1 MTHTAVISRLQITL
15 EYQRKK
21 GGGETWLAK
30 GWRTNLRD
38 DMASGILKRRGL
50 LILGICAA
58 AVAVY
63 ATRSMWTGGASTA
76 QAPPRPQAVSVEV
89 AKAEKKPVPL
99 DVDSIGAVTPI
110 SSVALKSRLETT
122 IMAVHFEDGAR
133 VKEGDLLF
141 TLDARQID
149 AQIAQAEGNL
159 ARSRSQLVAAER
171 DLKRYTDL
179 IGKGATT
186 QVNVDN
192 AKTASDTATAI
203 IQADEAIVDNL
214 KVQKSFTKITAPIS
228 GRISAAT
235 VKVGNFVRP
244 ADTSALATINQMA
257 PVYVTFA
264 IPQRVL
270 SDLRDAM
277 KAGQSSV
284 TATIPGNGKSET
296 GGIAMVEN
304 TVDPTTGMVTV
315 RGIMGNESELL
326 WPGILV
332 NTRLTVR
339 TEDAVIVPSVGV
351 QRSQT
356 GNFVFVVR
364 DGKAQVQP
372 VTIGRTFQGVSVV
385 DSGLEGGEDIVVD
398 GQLLLSNGT
407 LVEPRSRKAGA

>member
-1 MTHTAVISRLQITL
+1 MSGNFFRRILLAGIVI
-15 EYQRKK
+15 
-21 GGGETWLAK
+21 
-30 GWRTNLRD
+30 
-38 DMASGILKRRGL
+38 
-50 LILGICAA
+50 A
-58 AVAVY
+58 AVALY
-63 ATRSMWTGGASTA
+63 ATRSMWTSGATTA
-76 QAPPRPQAVSVEV
+76 QTPPRPQAVSVEV

-110 SSVALKSRLETT
+110 SSVALKSRVETT
-122 IMAVHFEDGAR
+122 IVGVHFEDGAR
-133 VKEGDLLF
+133 VKAGDLLF
-141 TLDARQID
+141 TLDSRQID

-159 ARSRSQLVAAER
+159 ARSQSQLVAAER
-171 DLKRYTDL
+171 DVRRFNEL

-192 AKTASDTATAI
+192 AKTAADTATAT
-203 IQADEAIVDNL
+203 IQADQAILDNL
-214 KVQKSFTKITAPIS
+214 KVQKSYTKITAPIT

-244 ADTSALATINQMA
+244 ADTSPLATINQMA

-277 KAGQSSV
+277 KDGQSSV

-296 GGIAMVEN
+296 GKIAMVEN
-304 TVDPTTGMVTV
+304 TVDATTGMVTV
-315 RGIMGNESELL
+315 RGIMANDNELL

-332 NTRLTVR
+332 NTTLTVR
-339 TEDAVIVPSVGV
+339 TENAVIVPSVGV

-356 GNFVFVVR
+356 GNFVFVIR

-372 VTIGRTFQGVSVV
+372 VTIGRTFRGFSVI

-407 LVEPRSRKAGA
+407 PAAPRSRKAGA